1 MRRELTEMG
10 KNYRKYSLTLAL
22 MMIMASQANL
32 ANATYAGDKP
42 LSFSYQVIGAP
53 TAKPLQVFSDG
64 EQMFIEFKNGV
75 KPSEVFIKER
85 KGDPGY
91 VKVAPEESAPYFR
104 INGDP
109 EEVSII
115 AEVPDLTVSAFITKS
130 AKKKVTKEKIT
141 IKRTRVM
148 AELVPPIVPVVI
160 DPAEEKAKEI
170 EAKLKMLQEEES
182 RMAEAVNNDIQPV
195 SDPSY
200 PIGVQQQPITKDK
213 AETNKSVAKA
223 PVVVEQDQ
231 WELIKP
237 SGEVQPL
244 VDWKFEKNKHA
255 VLLTLQKGKG
265 YEIVSAKDKDGLNH
279 YKGKVNGAHEITLPY
294 MSDDRIDIEVSD
306 MKSNKYFYQFKPSAD
321 IYRAEPVT
329 ESKSQNLEPAQKTE
343 VAEVTNEQPKVVE
356 VEPKKPEIYQ
366 FALKPGQYLSNE
378 LSYFLKKN
386 FNWGLIWNK
395 RTDIQVN
402 SELSTQIT
410 DIAQLAT
417 WLGEVANLKVM
428 LDPQTNQ
435 LIILEN

>member
-10 KNYRKYSLTLAL
+10 KNYRKYSLAFAL
-22 MMIMASQANL
+22 IMIMSSQTNI

-42 LSFSYQVIGAP
+42 LSFNYQVTGAP
-53 TAKPLQVFSDG
+53 IARPLQVFSDG
-64 EQMFIEFKNGV
+64 EQVFIEFKNGV
-75 KPSEVFIKER
+75 KPFEVFIKER

-130 AKKKVTKEKIT
+130 AKKKVVKEKIT

-182 RMAEAVNNDIQPV
+182 RMAAVTNDIPPV

-200 PIGVQQQPITKDK
+200 PIGVQQPVTKDT

-223 PVVVEQDQ
+223 PIVVEQNQ

-237 SGEVQPL
+237 SEEVHPL
-244 VDWKFEKNKHA
+244 VDWKFEKDKHA
-255 VLLTLQKGKG
+255 VLMTLQKGKG
-265 YEIVSAKDKDGLNH
+265 YEVVSAKNKDGLNH
-279 YKGKVNGAHEITLPY
+279 YKGKVNGAHRITLPY
-294 MSDDRIDIEVSD
+294 MSDDRVDIEVRD
-306 MKSNKYFYQFKPSAD
+306 MKSKKYLYQFKPSAD
-321 IYRAEPVT
+321 VALAELVT
-329 ESKSQNLEPAQKTE
+329 ESKAQNLESTQKTE
-343 VAEVTNEQPKVVE
+343 VAEVANEPSKVVE
-356 VEPKKPEIYQ
+356 VEPKKPEIYH
-366 FALKPGQYLSNE
+366 FTLKPGQYLSNE

-386 FNWGLIWNK
+386 FNWGLMWN
-395 RTDIQVN
+395 RQTDIQVN
-402 SELSTQIT
+402 GELSTQLT
-410 DIAQLAT
+410 DIAELAA
-417 WLGEVANLKVM
+417 WLGVVANLKVM